1 MAQRLE
7 WVGHRWRWA
16 SAIAMAMIVM
26 GAGAAA
32 FQVFRTR
39 TNDPLS
45 GWDEI
50 ARMARAGRWAEVR
63 PRLERWVAS
72 HPAHAESRLLLA
84 DAELRE
90 DRRDAAVKVL
100 GSIRP
105 EDPSWAR
112 ARMMLGSLAVFER
125 RAADAERIF
134 RGVAD
139 RDPRAVEAR
148 RNLVYLL
155 GLQMRTAEARTV

>member
-1 MAQRLE
+1 M
-7 WVGHRWRWA
+7 
-16 SAIAMAMIVM
+16 AIAMALIAM

-32 FQVFRTR
+32 FRVFRAR
-39 TNDPLS
+39 TDDRLA

-50 ARMARAGRWAEVR
+50 EKMARGGHWAEVR

-72 HPAHAESRLLLA
+72 HPAHGESRLLLA

-90 DRRDAAVKVL
+90 DRRDTAVEL
-100 GSIRP
+100 LRSIPP
-105 EDPSWAR
+105 EDPSWAG

-139 RDPRAVEAR
+139 
-148 RNLVYLL
+148 
-155 GLQMRTAEARTV
+155 